1 MMPDVYLAVRMPP
14 ELEPLRSTGYALHV
28 GDGGAPD
35 LPPEV
40 RERVRAV
47 ITNGIR
53 GAGRALIEQFP
64 NLEIIAS
71 LGIGIDAID
80 LACTTERGI
89 RVTNTPGVI
98 SNDVADLAM
107 AMVLDRLR
115 RVRDANGFL
124 LRGEWLGGPF
134 PLSRS
139 LTGRK
144 LGIVGL
150 GGIGSAVAVRAR
162 AFGMDVCWN
171 GPRSKPDSGLEYFP
185 DLTAMALAVE
195 ILVVC
200 CSGGEATRHLINGPV
215 MEALGPQGVLV
226 NVARGSVVDTG
237 ALIDALDQGTLGA
250 AALDVFEDQPRV
262 PEALRASSRV
272 LLTPHLG
279 SATHETRAR
288 MGAMVMA
295 SLADHFAGRV
305 PQNLVLGK

>member
-1 MMPDVYLAVRMPP
+1 MMPDVYLTVRMPP
-14 ELEPLRSTGYALHV
+14 ELEPLRSAGYTLHF
-28 GDGGAPD
+28 GDGGTPD

-40 RERVRAV
+40 RERVRGV
-47 ITNGIR
+47 VTNGIR
-53 GAGRALIEQFP
+53 GASRALIEQFP

-80 LACTTERGI
+80 LACVAERGI

-115 RVRDANGFL
+115 QVRDANSFL

-150 GGIGSAVAVRAR
+150 GGIGSALAVRAR
-162 AFGMDVCWN
+162 AFGMEVSWN
-171 GPRSKPDSGLEYFP
+171 GPRPKPETGLAYFP
-185 DLTAMALAVE
+185 DLVAMAQAVE

-200 CSGGEATRHLINGPV
+200 CSGGEATRHLINGRV
-215 MEALGPQGVLV
+215 MEALGPEGVLV
-226 NVARGSVVDTG
+226 NVARGSVVDTT
-237 ALIDALDQGTLGA
+237 ALIETLDQGKLGA
-250 AALDVFEDQPRV
+250 AALDVFEEHPRV
-262 PEALRASSRV
+262 PEALVTSSRV

-288 MGAMVMA
+288 MGAIVMA
-295 SLADHFAGRV
+295 SLADHFAGRL
-305 PQNLVLGK
+305 PQNLVQGK